1 MTPEKAYLDTAGIL
15 FRHMNVHRGGL
26 VAKVICDDENADV
39 CATVHPDYVAVS
51 AVNRGGVPLRLSS
64 DSLKGAEITRLTF
77 ESCSSNDDRVTVVN
91 EKADGDVVLGPYETV
106 FAVKR

>member
-1 MTPEKAYLDTAGIL
+1 MRGKLRDGIFHRRNVRDL
-15 FRHMNVHRGGL
+15 RYVFR
-26 VAKVICDDENADV
+26 
-39 CATVHPDYVAVS
+39 VS
-51 AVNRGGVPLRLSS
+51 AVNRGGVPLRLYS